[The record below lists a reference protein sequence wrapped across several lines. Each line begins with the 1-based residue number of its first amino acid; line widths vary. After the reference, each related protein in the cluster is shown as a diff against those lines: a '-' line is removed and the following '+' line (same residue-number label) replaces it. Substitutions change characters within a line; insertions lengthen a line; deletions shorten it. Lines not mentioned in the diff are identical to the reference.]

1 MMPSLAIKGQS
12 PSSSSS
18 LSPLRS
24 YELFGN
30 TFSDNDSLAAIVAGG
45 IEAQVERWRHILLV
59 LILCQLLII
68 LTDVDGVYDRPP
80 SHPQAKVI
88 HTYTKQVANILS
100 LRFVKKSQTEFEVGT
115 KSLQGRGGMGAKVD
129 AAMKSSGVKP
139 SLSDLCLGRS
149 VAEFLLWSLHPE
161 VTRAQFLR
169 SLMER
174 NGELSF
180 SGDETLSPL
189 LILWFSLSSEGNELI
204 DLASAESTNPAT
216 PSSTVAEIEQLT
228 QDEEIKAREK
238 QESKAL
244 KIARLIAEGSRS
256 GSRAIQKVD
265 SATRERIL
273 EESEWLISYTT
284 SRTHSFT
291 MCSCTHLS
299 KQ

>member
-1 MMPSLAIKGQS
+1 
-12 PSSSSS
+12 
-18 LSPLRS
+18 
-24 YELFGN
+24 
-30 TFSDNDSLAAIVAGG
+30 
-45 IEAQVERWRHILLV
+45 
-59 LILCQLLII
+59 
-68 LTDVDGVYDRPP
+68 
-80 SHPQAKVI
+80 
-88 HTYTKQVANILS
+88 
-100 LRFVKKSQTEFEVGT
+100 VKKSQTEFEVGT

-180 SGDETLSPL
+180 SGDESALASSYS
-189 LILWFSLSSEGNELI
+189 LILSSEGNELI

-273 EESEWLISYTT
+273 EESE
-284 SRTHSFT
+284 
-291 MCSCTHLS
+291 
-299 KQ
+299 